1 MTQQALAQLAD
12 SELICSF
19 LSGHQDALTTLVNRH
34 KDRVYTSIYM
44 LVKDEYLA
52 EDIFQDTF
60 LKVIRTIQVSGYQEQ
75 GKFLAWLLR
84 VAHNL
89 CMDHFRRVRQFVPVV
104 TEEGEDLWHILD
116 MKEET
121 PADKI
126 ERRQTHESIRALIEQ
141 LREDQR
147 EVVVMRIYG
156 DLSFKEI
163 ADITGVSI
171 NTALGRMRY
180 ALINLRK
187 MIAQQNLVLR

>member
-1 MTQQALAQLAD
+1 MQVIHSLSDA
-12 SELICSF
+12 ELISAF
-19 LSGHQDALTTLVNRH
+19 QQGDSSALENLIYRH
-34 KDRVYTSIYM
+34 KDRVYTAIYM

-60 LKVIRTIQVSGYQEQ
+60 LKVIRTIQEARYNEQ
-75 GKFLAWLLR
+75 GKFLAWVLR

-89 CMDHFRRVRQFVPVV
+89 CMDHFRRVRQVIPVV
-104 TEEGEDLWHILD
+104 TEDGQDIWQLLN
-116 MKEET
+116 MNEENV
-121 PADKI
+121 ADKI
-126 ERRQTHESIRALIEQ
+126 ERRQTHEGIRQLIEQ
-141 LREDQR
+141 LQEDQR

-187 MIAQQNLVLR
+187 LITDKGMVLR

>member
-1 MTQQALAQLAD
+1 MQQATHPLAD
-12 SELICSF
+12 SELIAAF
-19 LSGHQDALTTLVNRH
+19 LNGTQSALETLIRRH
-34 KDRVYTSIYM
+34 KDRVYTAIFM

-60 LKVIRTIQVSGYQEQ
+60 VKVIRTIQVSGYKEQ
-75 GKFLAWLLR
+75 GKFLAWVLR

-104 TEEGEDLWHILD
+104 TEEGEDIWHLLD
-116 MKEET
+116 MKEDN
-121 PADKI
+121 AGDAM
-126 ERRQTHESIRALIEQ
+126 ERRQTHETVRSMIEQ
-141 LREDQR
+141 LPEDQR
-147 EVVVMRIYG
+147 EVVIMRVYG

-187 MIAQQNLVLR
+187 MIVQQKLVLR